1 MNRTPRHIILITLL
15 LLLGGTAMA
24 QNDPQFVIKKNN
36 HYLAHVNNAL
46 TNVNDFDPATCL
58 WFSGPNVKN
67 NYYFMDGSNRR
78 YLKAPLEQGGTLSLS
93 SSNPGTVVLNTT
105 SDDYYF
111 YAWDHGVA
119 RGVQR
124 PMDQCTGENPA
135 LPNGLN
141 PNGNQCWEVV
151 WVSYEGDT
159 WKMSTAES
167 YSIVLN
173 VAALQHRVTVTP
185 HEETLTPVSGGINS
199 VTGDFSMAYIS
210 NPHTSQTLNYEI
222 SPYSY
227 STTPAYTCYG
237 FEAVSVHETNNNNHI
252 NPTISID
259 IPAEN
264 HYFDANGDALNA
276 APTATPYNDKNETG
290 REWTISGDGSAY
302 LSFSDTQSQL
312 TSNLAA
318 PTVYYLVQNNTNSH
332 KQATITLTVTY
343 EGGATQTRTITVTAK
358 TSCKNPVQAS
368 APVVTFEGV
377 TVSWLP
383 TADSYTVSW
392 KKTSVS
398 SWTSTTVGDVTS
410 YIIRD
415 LEGDTEYEYKVKA
428 DCSSEEPS
436 SLATFT
442 TKPQNAVILGSIFG
456 GGRMAD
462 VTGTTEVVIVNCD
475 SIGAVYGG
483 NDIAGTVYGTVN
495 NVSGAGGSTIVLGVN
510 SGDTYATYGTT
521 NAGIGVRIGDV
532 YGGGNGY
539 YAYNGTSIEQA
550 SYNTTYDVANG
561 ASIVAF
567 TPSHPEGV
575 AVWTN
580 NTGSSQNW
588 VCPTI
593 PMADIT
599 VTNDYVKIDSLFGGA
614 KNAILNK
621 TTNDVNIT
629 INGGTI
635 FTVFGGNNFGGSL
648 GYQSHENITVSSTT
662 VKTTV
667 SEYQA
672 KRLGRDFG
680 IGYLFGGGNK
690 VQGQNVAI
698 TINGGQ
704 TDTIFGGG
712 NSADVRST
720 QVTVNCALNETYFQ
734 GLTGYSGNTITSI
747 DAAYKWEGKGYYNIR
762 TLFGGNNRANMA
774 GVPTLNL
781 TSGGIG
787 TVYGGGNAGD
797 MTADATDNGNGG
809 TLTINDNN
817 VKYGTHVKTDSPN
830 ILIDY
835 LYGGCQMSNVYYS
848 TWVEIKNGHV
858 GTVYG
863 GCNISGDVGST
874 RVHLDAQPFSG
885 GVANENYQL
894 VYGAPYVVAS
904 GGTVYNNI
912 FAGSN
917 GLYHCTDAEGV
928 HYIAGLSFDPFEH
941 SYVGMTVPTHN
952 ETYVIIKDNILV
964 KGNVYAGGNMA
975 CVGFQH
981 AYEAFPELV
990 GLASVRMSGGTVDG
1004 NVFGGGNMASIYGS
1018 NEIQVSG
1025 GSIGVRL
1032 GGALYGGNDRLGKAG
1047 ITSNRIMPQR
1057 YDVASDG
1064 YTSLNP
1070 GGDNNKVKTYLGITG
1085 SPTIHTVYG
1094 GGNGKYDDYDSGNY
1108 CDASNLPIQTNIFVD
1123 IAIDGGNNGGH
1134 IQNVFGGGNG
1144 VYADG
1149 FIKVFLNVQN
1159 CTGDTRDHVDTIYG
1173 GNNMGDMSVVPDIIM
1188 LHGNVHTVY
1197 GGCNSGA
1204 MAATGDKTKTFTVGG
1219 TTYDNVGSYVRL
1231 LSTYPGLPV
1240 TNNQPTYFTP
1250 TAKVTGAVYGGCRMN
1265 GVTNNSLVL
1274 VEGGNHSGANFFG
1287 GSDISGD
1294 VSGISYVVV
1303 NGSYANNVYNGVIGD
1318 AYGGG
1323 NGNYQYG
1330 AGQAYE
1336 GHTPPYCKDARVI
1349 MLNGQAANLYAGGY
1363 AGDCGITSLQL
1374 NDGLVSNKIFGGGNM
1389 AGTTTSHSLTTTTVS
1404 NGVSTV
1410 STNNINT
1417 AGISTVTM
1425 NGGTVNTG
1433 VYGGSN
1439 AQGTIASN
1447 VVVNITGGTI
1457 GASTSARA
1465 DVYGGGYGAATHT
1478 SGNVTVNIGATTG
1491 GENPTYSGAAT
1502 INGDIYGGSAL
1513 GQVSATGLLTQVNF
1527 YGGTVNG
1534 DVYGGGL
1541 GRQAD
1546 PGNSITAVAAE
1557 VSGNVE
1563 VNIHGGTFNDAAG
1576 NANANDGD
1584 PSDGNTGG
1592 GCIYGCNNANGSPKG
1607 NVTVNIYAT
1616 DHGNTEATNHYPTTT
1631 IGTVNALNTNAGTQ
1645 TYAIKAVFG
1654 GGNLAAYVPDEV
1666 TSGDPHSATVHVY
1679 NCDNTI
1685 EDIFGGGN
1693 AADVGSGDVS
1703 TDEVTLRT
1711 DTYVIIE
1718 GGRIHRVIGGGNG
1731 EDLLKPAANIFGT
1744 ANTTVYAGLINE
1756 VYGGANRQ
1764 GSVDAIN
1771 LTISNP
1777 NDPTFSP
1784 LSSCNDQVYGKVFG
1798 CANAADYNRSV
1809 TTNILCGVGTIGEL
1823 YGGSNLAD
1831 IGRLGSINAN
1841 VTLNLYGGVHTQVF
1855 AGSKGDLPSVGGT
1868 DKASNIY
1875 GNVTLNLFGGK
1886 VTDAAYGGSNYNGNI
1901 AGKITVNVLDIE
1913 DANCTA
1919 EALDLNNVYG
1929 ASNMADYEPT
1939 YTPVSPETERISPV
1953 VNVIHIA
1960 QTPGIR
1966 GNVYGGGNQAEV
1978 TASPQVNIGYH
1989 SSMSS
1994 QIPTDYPIAEA
2005 NRRGYVSGNVFGGGN
2020 QAGVEGNPVV
2030 NMRDKGTVVTGIYGG
2045 CNDDG
2050 EIDGNI
2056 NVNIYGGTMGTSTTA
2071 RMTDGIFGGG
2081 KGNSTE
2087 TSGNITVTINKET
2100 NEATAPIIYA
2110 DIYGGSA
2117 FGEVGATGKTAK
2129 VNLKDGT
2136 VYGTIFGG
2144 GKGQLEDNNTNPV
2157 TPAYS
2162 ATVSGA
2168 TEVAIEGGLV
2178 RGTVISGSGSNAV
2191 TGAAFG
2197 GCNVNGIVLGNATV
2211 SYTGGAIGT
2220 TDDNANTYG
2229 GGLGPDTKVKGDVA
2243 VTVDG
2248 SGVNV
2253 YGDVYGGSAKGK
2265 VNTENGTSQSGTSK
2279 TDVTLTAG
2287 TIHGDLY
2294 GGGHGPDGNEAAD
2307 VYGPITVTVEGG
2319 TATTAF
2325 GCNNNSGTPKSTVT
2339 VNIEGGTV
2347 TNVCGGGNV
2356 ADYIP
2361 TTNNINSPA
2370 VNVKGGEVTNKVVGG
2385 GNAANIG
2392 SSTISCN
2399 PVVTISGG
2407 QVCTAT
2413 TDAGVYGGCNT
2424 SGTVNGNIT
2433 VNVTNADGNTTI
2445 SSLAALQAIAAANGN
2460 PISIHGGGYGHLT
2473 STTGNITVNFGAADA
2488 SSEHSE
2494 YPMLYGD
2501 MYGGSALGTVN
2512 DDEND
2517 VTTVTVLN
2525 GEVKFAF
2532 QGNNQYGGNIY
2543 GGGLG
2548 DASHAAIVN
2557 GVVHVNIGNLD
2568 ASNNPIGKASLKNC
2582 NVFGCNNKNGS
2593 PQRDVHV
2600 DVYQTNHTS
2609 SDEANNLNGDFAIN
2623 SVYGGGNRANYSPT
2637 TNPTQSTP
2645 YSLKAYTTIHGCE
2658 NTIGTVYGGG
2668 RAAASDGV
2676 VTNVDGGRF
2685 QYIFGGGNGQIDPAD
2700 IGWGGIELTVCSG
2713 HVGYKYVGCDMGGTV
2728 LGTMHDNECSVNPC
2742 GTPLTVDYF
2751 FFGANKSTIIGGLS
2765 STIPC
2770 ADPPMTYQ
2778 NVYAGS
2784 RLAVIYGDIHLVVE
2798 GGEITNLFG
2807 GSQGS
2812 VDRPGHVRR
2821 YPHLDNSDEMAT
2833 VPQDAYNDMVTYLS
2847 MNPDLQGEG
2856 GNIYLTLKGGTLRNV
2871 YGGNQ
2876 LYGTVDG
2883 DIIILVDDDPTS
2895 TCPLVIDT
2903 LYGGN
2908 EKAVYSPYPKEGNP
2922 RVSPQIYLKNG
2933 TVNYDVYGGSLGDRQ
2948 SIIANAGKVNS
2959 HPYVLVG
2966 SDSNTHHATVGRN
2979 LYGGGSMAE
2988 VNGDTKV
2995 VLRGNAT
3002 IGSDVYGGSRQG
3014 DVTGNTYVQIEPAS
3028 VEPISIPAVQPPTPH
3043 TLNYGL
3049 NIPGSGTLSITNN
3062 HGDPIAN
3069 GAQVAQ
3075 GSVIHIHVIPNQ
3087 GYEFYGWGVVGGGS
3101 VVQPYQTTSSLI
3113 IGSSDVTLTA
3123 NFTDSNT
3130 TYHTLTLAPNT
3141 PGAGTFKVNGNVC
3154 NGSIQIP
3161 QGFPV
3166 TVQAIHEEGYV
3177 FGTWTVPSGL
3187 NITSGTTSTASITFN
3202 MGTGNVSLTAN
3213 FTPTHTLTLTADP
3226 DGACTFTVKDDPY
3239 TGPVTMAEGTTVTL
3253 VATPAAGHEGD
3264 SILWSTNSGT
3274 LTGDT
3279 TSNTVTF
3286 TMGNANANV
3295 TVTFTT
3301 NP

>member
-1 MNRTPRHIILITLL
+1 MNKVSRQHIKLTFFTLAL
-15 LLLGGTAMA
+15 LFVGSAAVA
-24 QNDPQFVIKKNN
+24 QNDPQFVIKKDN

-151 WVSYEGDT
+151 WVSYENYT

-167 YSIVLN
+167 YSIVLEY
-173 VAALQHRVTVTP
+173 AALSHRVTVTP
-185 HEETLTPVSGGINS
+185 HEEMLTPVSGGITS
-199 VTGDFSMAYIS
+199 ITDDFSMAYVNS
-210 NPHTSQTLNYEI
+210 PHASQTLNYEV
-222 SPYSY
+222 SAYSY

-237 FEAVSVHETNNNNHI
+237 FEAISVHETNNNNHI
-252 NPTISID
+252 NQNISID
-259 IPAEN
+259 IPEAF
-264 HYFDANGDALNA
+264 HYFDANGNALSA
-276 APTATPYNDKNETG
+276 EPTATSYNNKLETG
-290 REWTISGDGSAY
+290 RVWTISGDGSDY
-302 LSFSDTQSQL
+302 LSFSDSQSQL
-312 TSNLAA
+312 TSDLTA
-318 PTVYYLVQNNTNSH
+318 PTVYYRVENTTNSH

-343 EGGATQTRTITVTAK
+343 EGGATQTRTVTVTAK
-358 TSCKNPVQAS
+358 TNCQNPAQAS
-368 APVVTFEGV
+368 DPVVTFDGV

-383 TADSYTVSW
+383 TADNYTVSW
-392 KKTSVS
+392 SKVGADSWTSVS
-398 SWTSTTVGDVTS
+398 VGNVTS
-410 YIIRD
+410 YTIRD
-415 LEGDTEYEYKVKA
+415 LEGNTEYEYKVKA
-428 DCSSEEPS
+428 DCSSTEPS
-436 SLATFT
+436 PLDTFI

-462 VTGTTEVVIVNCD
+462 VMGTTEVVIVNCD

-495 NVSGAGGSTIVLGVN
+495 NVSGEGGSTIVLGVN
-510 SGDTYATYGTT
+510 SGDTYDTYGTT
-521 NAGIGVRIGDV
+521 DENIGVRIGDV

-550 SYNTTYDVANG
+550 SYNTTYDVDEG

-567 TPSHPEGV
+567 TPAYPEGM

-593 PMADIT
+593 PMANIT
-599 VTNDYVKIDSLFGGA
+599 VTSDYVKIDSLFGGA

-648 GYQSHENITVSSTT
+648 GYQSQENITVNNTT

-667 SEYQA
+667 SDYQA
-672 KRLGRDFG
+672 NQLGRDFG

-690 VQGQNVAI
+690 VQGQHIAI
-698 TINGGQ
+698 TVNGGQ

-1303 NGSYANNVYNGVIGD
+1303 NGSYANNVYIGVIGD

-1417 AGISTVTM
+1417 AGISIVTI

-1465 DVYGGGYGAATHT
+1465 NVHGGGYGHETHT
-1478 SGNVTVNIGATTG
+1478 SGNVTVNIASLNATTG
-1491 GENPTYSGAAT
+1491 PT

-1513 GQVSATGLLTQVNF
+1513 GQVSATGNLTQVNF
-1527 YGGTVNG
+1527 YKGTING

-1541 GRQAD
+1541 GQQAED
-1546 PGNSITAVAAE
+1546 AVTDSETGDVITPAVPGIAAL
-1557 VSGNVE
+1557 VSGDVE
-1563 VNIHGGTFNDAAG
+1563 VNIYGGVFNDATGA
-1576 NANANDGD
+1576 ANAGYN
-1584 PSDGNTGG
+1584 SNAGG
-1592 GCIYGCNNANGSPKG
+1592 RIFGCNNANGTPLG
-1607 NVTVNIYAT
+1607 DVTVNIYAT
-1616 DHGNTEATNHYPTTT
+1616 DHGTTPQTNLFPNDLENSNNSNNITT
-1631 IGTVNALNTNAGTQ
+1631 VAQLNANKLLPQA
-1645 TYAIKAVFG
+1645 YAINSVFG
-1654 GGNLAAYVPDEV
+1654 GGNLAAYVPAEV
-1666 TSGDPHSATVHVY
+1666 GTGVDPHKATVRVY

-1685 EDIFGGGN
+1685 KDVFGGGN
-1693 AADVGSGDVS
+1693 AADVGTGNAS
-1703 TDEVTLRT
+1703 TLEVIRRVN
-1711 DTYVIIE
+1711 TYVIID
-1718 GGRIHRVIGGGNG
+1718 GGRFHRVIGGGNG
-1731 EDLLKPAANIFGT
+1731 EDRTKPAANIFGA
-1744 ANTTVYAGLINE
+1744 ANTTVYAGLIDE
-1756 VYGGANRQ
+1756 VYGGANMQ
-1764 GSVDAIN
+1764 GSVDDIN
-1771 LTISNP
+1771 LDMNHSGA
-1777 NDPTFSP
+1777 
-1784 LSSCNDQVYGKVFG
+1784 CGAEVYGAVFG
-1798 CANAADYNRSV
+1798 CANAAPYNRSV
-1809 TTNILCGVGTIGEL
+1809 TTTIECGVGTIGEL
-1823 YGGSNLAD
+1823 YGGSNQSWIGMENHTAAD
-1831 IGRLGSINAN
+1831 
-1841 VTLNLYGGVHTQVF
+1841 VTLNVYGGNFNKVF
-1855 AGSKGDLPSVGGT
+1855 AGSKGIVFPDTP
-1868 DKASNIY
+1868 ANIY
-1875 GNVTLNLFGGK
+1875 GNVTLNLYGGTIGDAFGGS
-1886 VTDAAYGGSNYNGNI
+1886 DANGNI
-1901 AGKITVNVLDIE
+1901 AGIITVNVLDKE
-1913 DANCTA
+1913 DCHP
-1919 EALDLNNVYG
+1919 LDVTNIYG
-1929 ASNMADYEPT
+1929 ASNQTAYNPYDVT
-1939 YTPVSPETERISPV
+1939 IDDVTQKPVSPV
-1953 VNVIHIA
+1953 VNVIHIKNEHDNVIY
-1960 QTPGIR
+1960 GVR
-1966 GNVYGGGNQAEV
+1966 NNVYGGGNEAPV
-1978 TASPQVNIGYH
+1978 TSNPQVNIGYD
-1989 SSMSS
+1989 SSMDDE
-1994 QIPTDYPIAEA
+1994 IPANYPILAA
-2005 NRRGYVSGNVFGGGN
+2005 NRSAYVKNNVFGGGN
-2020 QAGVEGNPVV
+2020 EEGVTGNPVI
-2030 NMRDKGTVVTGIYGG
+2030 NMRAKGTVVSGIYGG
-2045 CNDDG
+2045 CNDEGTVTGD
-2050 EIDGNI
+2050 I
-2056 NVNIYGGTMGTSTTA
+2056 NVNIYGGTLGTSTSS
-2071 RMTDGIFGGG
+2071 RMTEGIFGGG
-2081 KGNSTE
+2081 KGHATA
-2087 TSGNITVTINKET
+2087 TDGNITVTVDKET
-2100 NEATAPIIYA
+2100 SGATAPTIYA

-2117 FGEVGATGKTAK
+2117 LGEVGAANTTAK
-2129 VNLKDGT
+2129 IDFKDGT
-2136 VYGTIFGG
+2136 LYGTLYGG
-2144 GKGQLEDNNTNPV
+2144 GMGEGTTAEK
-2157 TPAYS
+2157 A
-2162 ATVSGA
+2162 ATVTGN
-2168 TEVAIEGGLV
+2168 TEVAISG
-2178 RGTVISGSGSNAV
+2178 GTVKTDVSGSTV
-2191 TGAAFG
+2191 KTGVYG
-2197 GCNVNGIVLGNATV
+2197 GCNVNGIVLGKTKVNL
-2211 SYTGGAIGT
+2211 TGGTVGAAAEGT
-2220 TDDNANTYG
+2220 VGDPDYVAEVRANVYG
-2229 GGLGPDTKVKGDVA
+2229 GGLGEITKVKGNVE
-2243 VTVDG
+2243 VTVNG
-2248 SGVNV
+2248 ASANV

-2265 VNTENGTSQSGTSK
+2265 VNCNVNGNGANEGSK
-2279 TDVTLTAG
+2279 TDVTLTNG

-2294 GGGHGPDGNEAAD
+2294 GGGHGPGGEDAH
-2307 VYGPITVTVEGG
+2307 VYGPVTVAVNGSE
-2319 TATTAF
+2319 ANVDNVF
-2325 GCNNNSGTPKSTVT
+2325 GCNNQSGAPQNTVT
-2339 VNIEGGTV
+2339 VNISDGTINSV
-2347 TNVCGGGNV
+2347 FGGGNV
-2356 ADYIP
+2356 AAYTY
-2361 TTNNINSPA
+2361 TTGNYPQ
-2370 VNVKGGEVTNKVVGG
+2370 VNVKGGEVTHNVVGG
-2385 GNAANIG
+2385 GKAADIG
-2392 SSTISCN
+2392 DASHATN
-2399 PVVTISGG
+2399 PEVNISGG
-2407 QVCTAT
+2407 RVCTEPT
-2413 TDAGVYGGCNT
+2413 GVGAGVYGGCYS
-2424 SGTVNGNIT
+2424 SGTVYGNIT
-2433 VNVTNADGNTTI
+2433 VNITNADGNTEIGTM
-2445 SSLAALQAIAAANGN
+2445 AALEAEK
-2460 PISIHGGGYGHLT
+2460 PISVHGGGYGSGTAT
-2473 STTGNITVNFGAADA
+2473 SGNVTVNYGTVTYDN
-2488 SSEHSE
+2488 SGENPVEIHTE
-2494 YPMLYGD
+2494 YPKLYGD
-2501 MYGGSALGTVN
+2501 LYGGSALGDVNSSTASPLNTTTVN
-2512 DDEND
+2512 
-2517 VTTVTVLN
+2517 VLN
-2525 GEVKFAF
+2525 GSFGYVEHHD
-2532 QGNNQYGGNIY
+2532 GIYINQFGGSIY

-2548 DASHAAIVN
+2548 DDDNAAKVW
-2557 GVVHVNIGNLD
+2557 GVVHVNIG
-2568 ASNNPIGKASLKNC
+2568 AEPEAPSTGPTGQASLVHC
-2582 NVFGCNNKNGS
+2582 NVYGCNNKNGS
-2593 PQRDVHV
+2593 PQQDVYV
-2600 DVYQTNHTS
+2600 DVYQTAHTPTDMADYTDES
-2609 SDEANNLNGDFAIN
+2609 TRTYAIQYVFGGGNRSDYHPDVNTNWAKRTHNFIHYCDNTVEI
-2623 SVYGGGNRANYSPT
+2623 VYGGGN
-2637 TNPTQSTP
+2637 
-2645 YSLKAYTTIHGCE
+2645 
-2658 NTIGTVYGGG
+2658 
-2668 RAAASDGV
+2668 ASDCDGV
-2676 VTNVDGGRF
+2676 WLRVDGGRF
-2685 QYIFGGGNGQIDPAD
+2685 DFVFGGGNGQRVAANVGEGSAIIYLRGGL
-2700 IGWGGIELTVCSG
+2700 IGWYFT
-2713 HVGYKYVGCDMGGTV
+2713 GCNLNGTV
-2728 LGTMHDNECSVNPC
+2728 GGHIEEHEGCEGDDCCQTFMVEK
-2742 GTPLTVDYF
+2742 YY
-2751 FFGANKSTIIGGLS
+2751 FGANKATIYEGITN
-2765 STIPC
+2765 TIDC
-2770 ADPPMTYQ
+2770 AHASDY
-2778 NVYAGS
+2778 NFRYVYAGS
-2784 RLAVIYGDIHLVVE
+2784 RLAVVYGDITLTVQ
-2798 GGEITNLFG
+2798 GGNIGNLFG
-2807 GSQGS
+2807 GSEGS
-2812 VDRPGHVRR
+2812 VDISADVKKYPANWDDIANFPEEHREGLRTFFANGANSDKYGKGGNIILNVEGGTIGNVFGGCDFRGHVEGDIIVTIESTQEDC
-2821 YPHLDNSDEMAT
+2821 PLDLNYVYGGNNLAEYTPLISSAESPKVIVKRGHVNGAVYGGSKGGTPTHPYGNGRIVSNPKVIIGDKDNASNEVRIGGFLHDNGTPTT
-2833 VPQDAYNDMVTYLS
+2833 V
-2847 MNPDLQGEG
+2847 QGEG
-2856 GNIYLTLKGGTLRNV
+2856 NV
-2871 YGGNQ
+2871 YGGGNAANMV
-2876 LYGTVDG
+2876 GNPTV
-2883 DIIILVDDDPTS
+2883 IIQGKNNAQGNPNT
-2895 TCPLVIDT
+2895 VI
-2903 LYGGN
+2903 
-2908 EKAVYSPYPKEGNP
+2908 EGN
-2922 RVSPQIYLKNG
+2922 VF
-2933 TVNYDVYGGSLGDRQ
+2933 GGAKSG
-2948 SIIANAGKVNS
+2948 NVEG
-2959 HPYVLVG
+2959 
-2966 SDSNTHHATVGRN
+2966 NTHVII
-2979 LYGGGSMAE
+2979 
-2988 VNGDTKV
+2988 V
-2995 VLRGNAT
+2995 
-3002 IGSDVYGGSRQG
+3002 
-3014 DVTGNTYVQIEPAS
+3014 
-3028 VEPISIPAVQPPTPH
+3028 PT
-3043 TLNYGL
+3043 
-3049 NIPGSGTLSITNN
+3049 
-3062 HGDPIAN
+3062 
-3069 GAQVAQ
+3069 
-3075 GSVIHIHVIPNQ
+3075 
-3087 GYEFYGWGVVGGGS
+3087 E
-3101 VVQPYQTTSSLI
+3101 
-3113 IGSSDVTLTA
+3113 
-3123 NFTDSNT
+3123 
-3130 TYHTLTLAPNT
+3130 
-3141 PGAGTFKVNGNVC
+3141 
-3154 NGSIQIP
+3154 
-3161 QGFPV
+3161 
-3166 TVQAIHEEGYV
+3166 
-3177 FGTWTVPSGL
+3177 
-3187 NITSGTTSTASITFN
+3187 
-3202 MGTGNVSLTAN
+3202 
-3213 FTPTHTLTLTADP
+3213 
-3226 DGACTFTVKDDPY
+3226 
-3239 TGPVTMAEGTTVTL
+3239 
-3253 VATPAAGHEGD
+3253 
-3264 SILWSTNSGT
+3264 
-3274 LTGDT
+3274 
-3279 TSNTVTF
+3279 
-3286 TMGNANANV
+3286 
-3295 TVTFTT
+3295 
-3301 NP
+3301 

>member
-1 MNRTPRHIILITLL
+1 MTHLLYMVYVMNKASRQHIKPILIAMALL
-15 LLLGGTAMA
+15 LVSGSAWA
-24 QNDPQFVIKKNN
+24 QSDSPYVIKTIISGQE
-36 HYLAHVNNAL
+36 HYLAHVL
-46 TNVNDFDPATCL
+46 DGTNWVVTDATAFDTTCL
-58 WFSGPNVKN
+58 WYSGIEQNITGTN
-67 NYYFMDGSNRR
+67 HNYYFNDGTNLHFLSAPMLPNR
-78 YLKAPLEQGGTLSLS
+78 TLSVSETL
-93 SSNPGTVVLNTT
+93 PPTYLLTNTDT
-105 SDDYYF
+105 IYYF
-111 YAWDHGVA
+111 YDWDKDNYPIDGGGVA
-119 RGVQR
+119 RGHQYYGYDEGQCDACNASWGAD
-124 PMDQCTGENPA
+124 DQ
-135 LPNGLN
+135 
-141 PNGNQCWEVV
+141 QCWRVYWVAYKSGTGWKTTSKSYYDVNDIVV
-151 WVSYEGDT
+151 EDDGKGGRYRQVTATDVVNPTQGGLTSLTGFDMNYNTPHPLSVSVTTPYSYIAYTQYSYKENGTTRNHYYYNHQDHAAAPTSATGTAQSVTKYEWSLTGPG
-159 WKMSTAES
+159 AEYLTFTS
-167 YSIVLN
+167 DSLVNSIT
-173 VAALQHRVTVTP
+173 VTVTGSTP
-185 HEETLTPVSGGINS
+185 PTQPTIYFYEENK
-199 VTGDFSMAYIS
+199 TGDKDA
-210 NPHTSQTLNYEI
+210 TLKLKVTYDDK
-222 SPYSY
+222 
-227 STTPAYTCYG
+227 STQ
-237 FEAVSVHETNNNNHI
+237 ES
-252 NPTISID
+252 
-259 IPAEN
+259 
-264 HYFDANGDALNA
+264 
-276 APTATPYNDKNETG
+276 TATVTVKTTCQNPP
-290 REWTISGDGSAY
+290 
-302 LSFSDTQSQL
+302 Q
-312 TSNLAA
+312 AA
-318 PTVYYLVQNNTNSH
+318 
-332 KQATITLTVTY
+332 
-343 EGGATQTRTITVTAK
+343 
-358 TSCKNPVQAS
+358 
-368 APVVTFEGV
+368 APVVNYDDVVV
-377 TVSWLP
+377 TWYDIATKYKLEWRKTAELDAWSTPVEINSGSSNTISHRITGLEYNTAYTYRVTAYCTDWLESP
-383 TADSYTVSW
+383 E
-392 KKTSVS
+392 
-398 SWTSTTVGDVTS
+398 STG
-410 YIIRD
+410 
-415 LEGDTEYEYKVKA
+415 
-428 DCSSEEPS
+428 
-436 SLATFT
+436 TFT
-442 TKPQNAVILGSIFG
+442 TRGASELLIYGAVFG
-456 GGRMAD
+456 GGRMAN
-462 VTGTTEVVIVNCD
+462 VTGKTEVIVVNCD
-475 SIGAVYGG
+475 SIGAIYGG
-483 NDIAGTVYGTVN
+483 NDIAGEVQ
-495 NVSGAGGSTIVLGVN
+495 GSDGSSITLGVTTG
-510 SGDTYATYGTT
+510 SGTAVTSADVK
-521 NAGIGVRIGDV
+521 IGAV

-539 YAYNGTSIEQA
+539 Y
-550 SYNTTYDVANG
+550 TYDDHAPGPAIGTTLHTNRLFSESVTEVG
-561 ASIVAF
+561 GSTSYLASGTI
-567 TPSHPEGV
+567 
-575 AVWTN
+575 
-580 NTGSSQNW
+580 
-588 VCPTI
+588 PTI
-593 PMADIT
+593 TKTAIT
-599 VTNDYVKIDSLFGGA
+599 VNSDHIKVDSIFGGA
-614 KNAILNK
+614 KNAFLTA
-621 TTNDVNIT
+621 TTGNGSDIDVK
-629 INGGTI
+629 GGTI
-635 FTVFGGNNFGGSL
+635 YAVFGGNNYGGTQGAATQHVL
-648 GYQSHENITVSSTT
+648 VEGTT
-662 VKTTV
+662 VETSV
-667 SEYQA
+667 SNYNS
-672 KRLGRDFG
+672 KKIGRDFG
-680 IGYLFGGGNK
+680 IGYVFGGGNK
-690 VQGQNVAI
+690 VAGSATEVI
-698 TINGGQ
+698 IEGGQ
-704 TDTIFGGG
+704 CDTVFAGG
-712 NSADVRST
+712 NAADVAEAT
-720 QVTVNCALNETYFQ
+720 VTMNCSLAAASSGIQFGNVYSNAISSCTSSGEPPTYT
-734 GLTGYSGNTITSI
+734 LTI
-747 DAAYKWEGKGYYNIR
+747 DEANYDWNGTGIYNVR
-762 TLFGGNNRANMA
+762 ALFGGNNRAAMA
-774 GVPTLNL
+774 VVPTITL
-781 TSGGIG
+781 TSGSVG

-797 MTADATDNGNGG
+797 MNGEVTTAGIATDFGALVIENTTYN
-809 TLTINDNN
+809 I
-817 VKYGTHVKTDSPN
+817 YHSTHVVLNSSN
-830 ILIDY
+830 MVIDY
-835 LYGGCQMSNVYYS
+835 LYGGCQMSDVYRS
-848 TWVEIKNGHV
+848 TWVEMSAGYV

-863 GCNISGDVGST
+863 GCNISGDVGS
-874 RVHLDAQPFSG
+874 RYLFPDAYDYRPRHERYQAVKGATYVKVSG
-885 GVANENYQL
+885 GHI
-894 VYGAPYVVAS
+894 
-904 GGTVYNNI
+904 YNDL

-917 GLYHCTDAEGV
+917 GRYHCNNGKKYV
-928 HYIAGLSFDPFEH
+928 AGLNFDNLDVEGRYLDMLIP
-941 SYVGMTVPTHN
+941 SHN
-952 ETYVIIKDNILV
+952 ETHVYVTGGEVN
-964 KGNVYAGGNMA
+964 GSVYAGGNMA
-975 CVGFQH
+975 CVGFIN
-981 AYEAFPELV
+981 ESVPSPEKFYTPVFV
-990 GLASVRMSGGTVDG
+990 GMATVHMTGGRVYG
-1004 NVFGGGNMASIYGS
+1004 NVFGGGNMASIWGS
-1018 NEIQVSG
+1018 NSLAIEG
-1025 GSIGVRL
+1025 GAID
-1032 GGALYGGNDRLGKAG
+1032 GALYGGNDRLGLVAQ
-1047 ITSNRIMPQR
+1047 ITNRVLPSN
-1057 YDVASDG
+1057 YGVASDN
-1064 YTSLNP
+1064 YTSLA
-1070 GGDNNKVKTYLGITG
+1070 DVRTYVSVTG
-1085 SPTIHTVYG
+1085 RPQVGTVYG
-1094 GGNGKYDDYDSGNY
+1094 GGNGDYDDYDEEHY
-1108 CDASNLPIQTNIFVD
+1108 CNPNDQPVQSNTFVD
-1123 IAIDGGNNGGH
+1123 INIDGYTQGSNAPGH
-1134 IQNVFGGGNG
+1134 INTVYGGGNG
-1144 VYADG
+1144 VTVTG
-1149 FIKVFLNVQN
+1149 TTTVFMNVK
-1159 CTGDTRDHVDTIYG
+1159 GDPDNGGAIDEVDHVGVIFG
-1173 GNNMGDMSVVPDIIM
+1173 GNNKGPLAILPDII
-1188 LHGNVHTVY
+1188 LLKGRVNTVY
-1197 GGCNSGA
+1197 GGCNSGD
-1204 MAATGDKTKTFTVGG
+1204 MIGDHSVTYGG
-1219 TTYDNVGSYVRL
+1219 VTYNHVGSRVHLRN
-1231 LSTYPGLPV
+1231 SYPSV
-1240 TNNQPTYFTP
+1240 TGVP
-1250 TAKVTGAVYGGCRMN
+1250 TAVVTGNVYGGCKQAD
-1265 GVTNNSLVL
+1265 VTNNTLVV
-1274 VEGGNHSGANFFG
+1274 VEGGTHPANFYG
-1287 GSDISGD
+1287 GCDISGD
-1294 VSGISYVVV
+1294 VAKSQVVLL
-1303 NGSYANNVYNGVIGD
+1303 NGTIGN
-1318 AYGGG
+1318 AFGGG
-1323 NGNYQYG
+1323 NGDYDYANGTY
-1330 AGQAYE
+1330 ASL
-1336 GHTPPYCKDARVI
+1336 TPPSSVNTQVDI
-1349 MLNGQAANLYAGGY
+1349 LN
-1363 AGDCGITSLQL
+1363 
-1374 NDGLVSNKIFGGGNM
+1374 
-1389 AGTTTSHSLTTTTVS
+1389 
-1404 NGVSTV
+1404 
-1410 STNNINT
+1410 
-1417 AGISTVTM
+1417 
-1425 NGGTVNTG
+1425 GTVNSG
-1433 VYGGSN
+1433 VYGGNN
-1439 AQGTIASN
+1439 AKGTVTDD
-1447 VVVNITGGTI
+1447 VVVNVIGGTI

-1465 DVYGGGYGAATHT
+1465 DVYGGGYGHETHT
-1478 SGNVTVNIGATTG
+1478 SGNVTVNIASNGALTG
-1491 GENPTYSGAAT
+1491 PT

-1513 GQVSATGLLTQVNF
+1513 GQVSASDKTTTVNF
-1527 YGGTVNG
+1527 YKGTING

-1541 GRQAD
+1541 GNND
-1546 PGNSITAVAAE
+1546 YAAE
-1557 VSGNVE
+1557 VSGDVE
-1563 VNIHGGTFNDAAG
+1563 VNIRGGVFKDAAG
-1576 NANANDGD
+1576 NANVNDGD

-1631 IGTVNALNTNAGTQ
+1631 IGTVNALNTNAETQ
-1645 TYAIKAVFG
+1645 TYAIKSVFG

-1666 TSGDPHSATVHVY
+1666 TTGDPHSATVHVY

-1685 EDIFGGGN
+1685 ENIFGGGN
-1693 AADVGSGDVS
+1693 AANVGSGNVS
-1703 TDEVTLRT
+1703 TDEITLEA

-1718 GGRIHRVIGGGNG
+1718 GGRMHRVIGGGNG

-1744 ANTTVYAGLINE
+1744 ANTTVYAGLIDE
-1756 VYGGANRQ
+1756 VYGGANVQ

-1771 LTISNP
+1771 LDMNHSNTCG
-1777 NDPTFSP
+1777 DE
-1784 LSSCNDQVYGKVFG
+1784 VYGKVFG

-1809 TTNILCGVGTIGEL
+1809 TTTIECNVGVIGEL
-1823 YGGSNLAD
+1823 YGGSNQANIGTEDQYNAD
-1831 IGRLGSINAN
+1831 
-1841 VTLNLYGGVHTQVF
+1841 VTLNIYGGTHTQVF
-1855 AGSKGDLPSVGGT
+1855 AGSKGIAA
-1868 DKASNIY
+1868 ASGVTPVEANIY
-1875 GNVTLNLFGGK
+1875 GNVTLNLFGG
-1886 VTDAAYGGSNYNGNI
+1886 TIGDAFGGSDANGNI
-1901 AGKITVNVLDIE
+1901 AGTITVNVLDK
-1913 DANCTA
+1913 NVCHP
-1919 EALDLNNVYG
+1919 LDVTNIFG
-1929 ASNMADYEPT
+1929 ASNLTAYSPNF
-1939 YTPVSPETERISPV
+1939 TPSSGTEKISPV

-1960 QTPGIR
+1960 QASGIR

-1978 TASPQVNIGYH
+1978 TASPQVNIGYDATT
-1989 SSMSS
+1989 MAGILTACGYT
-1994 QIPTDYPIAEA
+1994 QPNGFP
-2005 NRRGYVSGNVFGGGN
+2005 RGYVSGNVFGGGN
-2020 QAGVEGNPVV
+2020 QAGVTGNPVV
-2030 NMRDKGTVVTGIYGG
+2030 NMRDNGTVVTGIYGG

-2162 ATVSGA
+2162 ATVSGS
-2168 TEVAIEGGLV
+2168 TEVAIEGGDAK
-2178 RGTVISGSGSNAV
+2178 GFAWNTEANAIN
-2191 TGAAFG
+2191 AAVFG

-2211 SYTGGAIGT
+2211 SYTGGTIGT
-2220 TDDNANTYG
+2220 TDDHANTYG
-2229 GGLGPDTKVKGDVA
+2229 GGLGPDTKVKGDVD

-2248 SGVNV
+2248 RSGVNV

-2279 TDVTLTAG
+2279 TDVTLTTG
-2287 TIHGDLY
+2287 TVHGNLY

-2460 PISIHGGGYGHLT
+2460 PISIHGGGYGDGT
-2473 STTGNITVNFGAADA
+2473 GTTGHITVNFGAADA

-2501 MYGGSALGTVN
+2501 IYGGSALGTVN

-2517 VTTVTVLN
+2517 ITTVTVLN

-2568 ASNNPIGKASLKNC
+2568 AYNNPIGKASLKNC

-2609 SDEANNLNGDFAIN
+2609 SDEATNLNGDFAIN

-3049 NIPGSGTLSITNN
+3049 NLDGSGTLSITNN

-3202 MGTGNVSLTAN
+3202 MGTGDVNLTAN